1 MCELP
6 LLQSVAGL
14 TRAEAQRLGLRP
26 RLQAHVI
33 GHVLRHEVLRLD
45 RDKNKGNEKKKRKE
59 QTNYSLIAPR
69 ASRTGTELQGVA
81 SKGRVCTGYIMSN
94 RDCGV
99 RREAERQR

>member
-6 LLQSVAGL
+6 LLESVAGL

-45 RDKNKGNEKKKRKE
+45 RDKNKGNENKE

-94 RDCGV
+94 RDGRV
-99 RREAERQR
+99 QREAERQR